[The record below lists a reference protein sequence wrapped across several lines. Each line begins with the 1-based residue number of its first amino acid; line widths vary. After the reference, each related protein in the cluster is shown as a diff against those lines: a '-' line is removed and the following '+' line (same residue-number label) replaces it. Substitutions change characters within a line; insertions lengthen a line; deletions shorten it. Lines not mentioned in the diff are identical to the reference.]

1 MSARDKTVL
10 SVHIKVFREITVWGQ
25 NHIENAWQYLIP
37 LKQSLVAGR
46 IFPEHY
52 YLETFF

>member
-37 LKQSLVAGR
+37 LKQSLVAG
-46 IFPEHY
+46 
-52 YLETFF
+52 